1 MPKSKAS
8 TPTIKRPKKR
18 QAKSPTKKARARKQ
32 RSLHPGIKLLLKIF
46 IILTIIGSIGSA
58 VTFSHINKKV
68 KTFLKR
74 GNATKVLMV
83 YSDSEIFPPK
93 KNLSSISAK
102 KILTSYDY
110 HEAKT
115 NDLASGE
122 FHLSKNQLVIRTR
135 EFISPSARLISPK
148 TESYEINQDNKIISG
163 RNILIEPRPIAP
175 LNQANGKS
183 KKFISLEKFP
193 KFIIQTV
200 VNTEDERFFKHFGVD
215 PIGILRATTTNILQG
230 RLAQGGSTL
239 NQQLAKN
246 LFFSAEKTFKRKFL
260 EAFAALSLEKN
271 LTKDQILELYLN
283 EVYLGQ
289 SGAIGIHGFP
299 AASQFFFNKPL
310 AQMNLSEAAL
320 LAGLIKAPSYYNP
333 SRHPERAIERRDLVL
348 SKLLDNEIITN
359 SEYLN
364 AKAYSP
370 KISDSKLYKTKA
382 PFFMQA
388 LAKNIDSTHS
398 LKSLEN
404 TSLRIQTGL
413 SKYLQDCAEQAINQS
428 FTEIAKT
435 YPALNKRK
443 LEVGLVS
450 METFSGKI
458 KAWIGGRDY
467 SKNQF
472 DHVSQAN
479 RQVGSTIKPFV
490 YLTALDQGLNDYRV
504 ATPITI
510 LSDEPLAIKQSNRKD
525 PWTPK
530 NYDGNFRGAV
540 TLRYALEKSLNIPAV
555 YVSQKVGLN
564 NVAKTIEDFGLVEK
578 APAIPSLALG
588 ALETNLLKLTTA
600 YSALANGGLLIAP
613 RLYTSL
619 ITEDGELVA
628 TNQAEEHYLA
638 TEQATH
644 VLSNILQGVI
654 ERGTGNSIR
663 KLGFTLPAAGKTGTT
678 NDARDA
684 WFVGYTPRLTTGVW
698 LGLDNN
704 DPIGVGGGQVA
715 APIWAR
721 YMTCAQAVLPDEG
734 FIKPSG
740 VEYLDIDSATGRLYD
755 ESCAGEPI
763 KEIFV
768 TGTEPPGNCS
778 NYHENVPE
786 GATSLPVSNN
796 KRRNGLLDL
805 LFN

>member
-1 MPKSKAS
+1 MAKSKTQATS
-8 TPTIKRPKKR
+8 KRKTIKKPLKKTSSRKKR
-18 QAKSPTKKARARKQ
+18 SLKSGHKV
-32 RSLHPGIKLLLKIF
+32 ILKIF
-46 IILTIIGSIGSA
+46 LVLTVIIGLGSA
-58 VTFSHINKKV
+58 VTFSYINKKV

-74 GNATKVLMV
+74 GNTTNVLMV
-83 YSDSEIFPPK
+83 YSDTEIFPPK
-93 KNLSSISAK
+93 KNLSRDAAK
-102 KILTSYDY
+102 KILASFDY
-110 HEAKT
+110 REAKT
-115 NDLASGE
+115 ESLATGE
-122 FHLSKNQLVIRTR
+122 FYLTDDQLTVSTR
-135 EFISPSARLISPK
+135 EFISPSAQLISPK
-148 TESYEINQDNKIISG
+148 TETYQFNEDGQMISG
-163 RNILIEPRPIAP
+163 HNIQIEPRPIAP
-175 LNQANGKS
+175 LNQANVKS
-183 KKFISLEKFP
+183 KKFISLEMFP
-193 KFIIQTV
+193 KFVPETV

-246 LFFSAEKTFKRKFL
+246 LFFSSEKTFKRKFL
-260 EAFAALSLEKN
+260 EAFAAISLERN
-271 LTKDQILELYLN
+271 LSKEKILELYLN

-289 SGAIGIHGFP
+289 SGATGIYGFP
-299 AASQFFFNKPL
+299 AAAQFFFNKPL
-310 AQMNLSEAAL
+310 EQINLSEAAL

-333 SRHPERAIERRDLVL
+333 TRHYDRAMERRNLVL
-348 SKLLDNEIITN
+348 SKLLDNNIISN
-359 SEYLN
+359 AQFLN
-364 AKAYSP
+364 AKAYQP
-370 KISDSKLYKTKA
+370 KISDSPLYKTKA

-388 LAKNIDSTHS
+388 LAKNIDELHN

-404 TSLRIQTGL
+404 SALRVQTGL
-413 SKYLQDCAEQAINQS
+413 SKYLQNCAEEALYQS
-428 FTEIAKT
+428 FAEITKS
-435 YPALNKRK
+435 YPTLGKRK

-467 SKNQF
+467 SQNQF

-510 LSDEPLAIKQSNRKD
+510 LSDEPLSIKQANRRD

-564 NVAKTIEDFGLVEK
+564 NVAKTIENFDLVEK
-578 APAIPSLALG
+578 APAIPAIALG

-600 YSALANGGLLIAP
+600 YSALANGGLLISP
-613 RLYTSL
+613 RLFTSL
-619 ITEDGELVA
+619 ITEDGELIA
-628 TNQAEEHYLA
+628 TNSPEEHYVA

-644 VLSNILQGVI
+644 VLTNILQGVI
-654 ERGTGNSIR
+654 ERGTGSGIR

-684 WFVGYTPRLTTGVW
+684 WFVGYTPRLTTGIW

-704 DPIGVGGGQVA
+704 NPIGVGGGQVA

-721 YMTCAQAVLPDEG
+721 YMTCAQKILPDEG
-734 FIKPSG
+734 FIKPNG
-740 VEYLDIDSATGRLYD
+740 VEFMDIDSETGRRYD
-755 ESCAGEPI
+755 SSCAGEPI
-763 KEIFV
+763 REIFV
-768 TGTEPPGNCS
+768 SGTEPPSSCS
-778 NYHENVPE
+778 SHNVALAPE
-786 GATSLPVSNN
+786 DSRNPDNTN
-796 KRRNGLLDL
+796 RRQGLLDL